1 MLLAKATNL
10 NTGTQSEEFIICAD
24 CYGKLDDAFGYANAE
39 ANTDIAICTVSED
52 VEGDCEQ
59 CNAKTDD

>member
-10 NTGTQSEEFIICAD
+10 DTGVQSEAFVICAN

-39 ANTDIAICTVSED
+39 VNTDIAICEVEAD
-52 VEGDCEQ
+52 VEGVCEQ
-59 CNAKTDD
+59 CGRKKD